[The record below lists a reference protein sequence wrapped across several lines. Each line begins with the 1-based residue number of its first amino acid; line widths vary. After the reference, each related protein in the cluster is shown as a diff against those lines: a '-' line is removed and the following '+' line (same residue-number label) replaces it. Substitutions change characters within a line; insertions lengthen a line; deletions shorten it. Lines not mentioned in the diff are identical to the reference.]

1 MTMATAIFLG
11 FLMLVFLVSVGLQLL
26 GHHVGAG
33 WRARGMTGIGEAT
46 TAIQTSLFALL
57 GLLIAFT
64 VSGGATRLEARQH
77 LIVEEANAIGTAYLR
92 LDLMPPAHQPNLRE
106 LFRRYAEARI
116 AFFSQVKHLDE
127 ARASHDRA
135 ADLQRQ
141 IWDAA
146 VAGQAEV
153 HDPRAATLA
162 LPAINAMV
170 DVTMARDAA
179 LRTHVPISMFILLV
193 GLAFACAFL
202 AGIEMSK
209 QPRPSAF
216 HMLAF
221 AGTLAL
227 ICYVIVNIEFPRLGL
242 VRMGPFDNLL
252 VIARQQMG

>member
-1 MTMATAIFLG
+1 MATAIFLA
-11 FLMLVFLVSVGLQLL
+11 FLMLVFLASVGLQLL
-26 GHHVGAG
+26 GHHVGLV
-33 WRARGMTGIGEAT
+33 WRARGMTGVNEST

-77 LIVEEANAIGTAYLR
+77 LIVDEANAIGTAYLR

-106 LFRRYAEARI
+106 LFRRYTEARI
-116 AFFSQVKHLDE
+116 AFFSQVNHFAE

-135 ADLQRQ
+135 VELQRQ

-146 VAGQAEV
+146 VAGAAEA
-153 HDPRAATLA
+153 HDTRTAMLA
-162 LPAINAMV
+162 LPAINQMI
-170 DVTMARDAA
+170 DLTTSRDAA
-179 LRTHVPISMFILLV
+179 LQTHVPISMFILLV
-193 GLAFACAFL
+193 VLAFACAYL

-209 QPRPSAF
+209 QARPSAF

-227 ICYVIVNIEFPRLGL
+227 ICYVIVNIEFPRVGL
-242 VRMGPFDNLL
+242 VRLAPFDRLL

>member
-1 MTMATAIFLG
+1 MATTIFLA
-11 FLMLVFLVSVGLQLL
+11 FLMLVFLAGVGLQLL
-26 GHHVGAG
+26 GHHVGTG
-33 WRARGMTGIGEAT
+33 WRTRGMTGLGEAT
-46 TAIQTSLFALL
+46 TAIQASLFALL

-64 VSGGATRLEARQH
+64 VSGGASRLEARQH

-92 LDLMPPAHQPNLRE
+92 VDMMPPAHQPALRE

-116 AFFSQVKHLDE
+116 AFFSQVRHLDE

-135 ADLQRQ
+135 VDLQRQ

-153 HDPRAATLA
+153 HDARTATLA
-162 LPAINAMV
+162 LPAINAMI
-170 DVTMARDAA
+170 DVTTARDAA
-179 LRTHVPISMFILLV
+179 VRTHVPVSMFTLLV
-193 GLAFACAFL
+193 VLAFACAFL
-202 AGIEMSK
+202 AGVEMSK
-209 QPRPSAF
+209 QSRPSAF

-227 ICYVIVNIEFPRLGL
+227 TCYVILNVEFPRFGL

>member
-1 MTMATAIFLG
+1 MATAIFLA
-11 FLMLVFLVSVGLQLL
+11 FLMLVFLASVGLQLL
-26 GHHVGAG
+26 GHHIGLV
-33 WRARGMTGIGEAT
+33 WRARGMTAVTEAT
-46 TAIQTSLFALL
+46 TAIQASLFALL

-92 LDLMPPAHQPNLRE
+92 IDLMPPTHQPILRE
-106 LFRRYAEARI
+106 LFRRYTEARI

-135 ADLQRQ
+135 IDLQRQ
-141 IWDAA
+141 IWEAA

-162 LPAINAMV
+162 LPAINAMI
-170 DVTMARDAA
+170 DVTTTRDAA
-179 LRTHVPISMFILLV
+179 LQTHVPISMFILLIV
-193 GLAFACAFL
+193 LAFACAYL

-209 QPRPSAF
+209 QARPSAF

-242 VRMGPFDNLL
+242 VRMAPFDHLL
-252 VIARQQMG
+252 VLARQQMG